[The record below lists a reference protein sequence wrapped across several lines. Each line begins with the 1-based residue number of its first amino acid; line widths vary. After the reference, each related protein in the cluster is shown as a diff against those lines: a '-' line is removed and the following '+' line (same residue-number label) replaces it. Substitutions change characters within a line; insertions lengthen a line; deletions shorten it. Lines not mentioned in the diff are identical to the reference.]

1 MAMAETEGR
10 KSLII
15 KLYLPCSGKREAPFS
30 EAMDS
35 NDGKKRRKVD
45 SSLAVSDSEEEN
57 DHLKKKKKEVPK
69 NRQETEKKRRT
80 VSEESDE
87 SKKKEYH
94 YCKNEEKQSK
104 IRETKLIADSRIS
117 RTESEESKKEN
128 TNNKKKK
135 MMDRYRK
142 MQCWVIL
149 KRFIIGRDGWAFK
162 HPLLVDDNSDSDVLN
177 NNNNKKQ
184 IGLVDIE
191 TRLSKGFYSE
201 PEQFA
206 DDIRLVFSHAMLYYP
221 HPRNEIHRIAR
232 RLSENFEVTW
242 KSLKDKWT
250 CEDRKQKAGKRT
262 RSLV

>member
-1 MAMAETEGR
+1 
-10 KSLII
+10 
-15 KLYLPCSGKREAPFS
+15 
-30 EAMDS
+30 MDS
-35 NDGKKRRKVD
+35 HDGKKRRK
-45 SSLAVSDSEEEN
+45 
-57 DHLKKKKKEVPK
+57 LKKKKKREVPK
-69 NRQETEKKRRT
+69 NIQETEKTQRTHNSRLT
-80 VSEESDE
+80 VSEES
-87 SKKKEYH
+87 KKEYH

-104 IRETKLIADSRIS
+104 NRETKLIA
-117 RTESEESKKEN
+117 EESKKEN
-128 TNNKKKK
+128 TNNTKK

-162 HPLLVDDNSDSDVLN
+162 HPLHVDDISDSDALKN
-177 NNNNKKQ
+177 KNNKKKKP

-262 RSLV
+262 RSPV